1 VSVNPGYIDTE
12 MNDFQI
18 EALAELWNI
27 TPQEARQGMENKTG
41 LGRFADPA
49 EIGSTVAFL
58 ASDGAGYIT
67 GVPTVVGGG
76 LHPGL

>member
-1 VSVNPGYIDTE
+1 
-12 MNDFQI
+12 
-18 EALAELWNI
+18 
-27 TPQEARQGMENKTG
+27 MESKTG
-41 LGRFADPA
+41 LRRFADPA

-67 GVPTVVGGG
+67 GVPTIVGGG